1 MRTTKGRRI
10 IATMLCC
17 SAAVSAQ
24 FGNYSWNNPS
34 SNLPAGCTHKTFHS
48 TLLNTDVGYSIYLP
62 PDYNSSS
69 DEYPVVYS
77 LHGMGGN
84 ENSNCQTYSGVLQAG
99 IADKSID
106 PVIVVFVN
114 GRGNTFFS
122 DSKDGSVKCES
133 SILTELI
140 PHIDETY
147 RTKDDRTQ
155 RAVEGVSM
163 GGFGALMLG
172 FKHPDMFQSIGSYDA
187 ALVNW
192 DTLSEQTFDQSIP
205 NQFFGGD
212 EQYFNNNSY
221 PFTFAVKNAAT
232 IKADSIKVRMITGSN
247 DFQMGPLHN
256 YNLAM
261 RDTLTRL
268 GISLDFKIIQGGTHG
283 QGMNATTVRE
293 NVLFHLKNF
302 DAATAVRHPKAA
314 VPGLATAATHG
325 KMFTMFSRSS
335 CRLPSELQE
344 SVEAVTVYTIS
355 GKRVG
360 TLHPDRSGRINAA
373 SVDRRFGTGLY
384 MVKAGRQDFHAG
396 TLP

>member
-1 MRTTKGRRI
+1 MHKTTGRQI
-10 IATMLCC
+10 IAALLCC
-17 SAAVSAQ
+17 ISAASAQ
-24 FGNYSWNNPS
+24 YNWNNPS

-48 TLLNTDVGYSIYLP
+48 TLLNTDVGYNIYLP
-62 PDYNSSS
+62 PEYNSGN
-69 DEYPVVYS
+69 ERYPVVYS

-84 ENSNCQTYSGVLQAG
+84 EGSNCQVYSGVLQSG
-99 IADKSID
+99 IPQGTIP

-133 SILTELI
+133 SIITELI
-140 PHIDETY
+140 PLIDETY
-147 RTKDDRTQ
+147 RTKADRTQ
-155 RAVEGVSM
+155 RAVEGISM

-172 FKHPDMFQSIGSYDA
+172 FKHPDLFQSIGSYDA

-221 PFTFAVKNAAT
+221 PFTFAVKNAET
-232 IKADSIKVRMITGSN
+232 IKTNGIKVRMITGSN

-261 RDTLTRL
+261 RDTLGAL
-268 GISLDFKIIQGGTHG
+268 DISLDFNIIPGGTHG

-293 NVLFHLKNF
+293 NVLFHIKNF

-314 VPGLATAATHG
+314 VPGLATAAAHG

-335 CRLPSELQE
+335 CRLPSELRG

-355 GKRVG
+355 GKRAG
-360 TLHPDRSGRINAA
+360 TLHPDRNGSSNAA
-373 SVDRRFGTGLY
+373 SMDQRFGTGLY
-384 MVKAGRQDFHAG
+384 MLKVER
-396 TLP
+396 